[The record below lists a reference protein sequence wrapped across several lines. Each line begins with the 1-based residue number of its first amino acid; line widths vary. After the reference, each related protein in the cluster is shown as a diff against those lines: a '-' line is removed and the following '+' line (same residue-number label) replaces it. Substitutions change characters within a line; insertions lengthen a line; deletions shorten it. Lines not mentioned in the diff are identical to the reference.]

1 MVHLATLL
9 VITLDT
15 RIAAW
20 REQYEHNRMPRH
32 PSSHPR
38 AIYRLI
44 VDRR

>member
-9 VITLDT
+9 VITLDI
-15 RIAAW
+15 RFAAR

-32 PSSHPR
+32 PSSHPW
-38 AIYRLI
+38 AIHRLI